1 MNQNLI
7 KFRIL
12 LADDHEVVRSGI
24 RNALLDLQE
33 IEIAGEVDNG
43 IALKS
48 TLTQVRPDCLL
59 IDVAMP
65 DFDPIADIRQIRAEH
80 PAMKILV
87 VSAHDDD
94 VYVQGLL
101 GAGVNGYHMKDQPLS
116 DLRLAVQRVL
126 SGQRWVT
133 GRLLDKL
140 VPSATSAKPAHSLT
154 RRQKD
159 ILSQLQQAFDNQT
172 IARNSGLS
180 IKTVENHLTRI
191 YRQLGVQSRLEAVN
205 YLSKNPNLL
214 ADYTAQPNE
223 QKKRDDSVTQPVASV
238 AGQPIVLVVDDNNR
252 FRKMLRQT
260 IEKLL
265 PLGHVYEAGNTFDA
279 VKMANH
285 FRPQL
290 ALVDVV
296 LGIESGIDCTK
307 ALAKLSNPP
316 RIVLITAYPD
326 QEFRQS
332 GRVAGA
338 AALLD
343 KKDLNVDVLRQIVAD
358 I

>member
-1 MNQNLI
+1 MNQNPI

-33 IEIAGEVDNG
+33 LEIAGEVGNG

-48 TLTQVRPDCLL
+48 MLAEVRPDCLL

-65 DFDPIADIRQIRAEH
+65 DFDPIADIRQIRSEN

-140 VPSATSAKPAHSLT
+140 VPSANSPKPAHSLT

-159 ILSQLQQAFDNQT
+159 ILSQLQQAYDNQT

-205 YLSKNPNLL
+205 YLRKNPELL
-214 ADYTAQPNE
+214 ADYTTQQSPANRVAEVPN
-223 QKKRDDSVTQPVASV
+223 SPVTST

-252 FRKMLRQT
+252 YRKMLRQT

-265 PLGHVYEAGNTFDA
+265 PLGHIYEAGNTFDA
-279 VKMANH
+279 VKMASSY
-285 FRPQL
+285 RPHL

-296 LGIESGIDCTK
+296 LGNESGINCTQ
-307 ALAKLSNPP
+307 ALAKLANPP

-332 GRVAGA
+332 GREAGA

>member
-1 MNQNLI
+1 MNSNQI
-7 KFRIL
+7 TFRVL

-24 RNALLDLQE
+24 HNALRDQPD
-33 IEIAGEVDNG
+33 IEIIGEVGNG
-43 IALKS
+43 ISLKH
-48 TLTQVRPDCLL
+48 TLATSRPDCLL

-65 DFDPIADIRQIRAEH
+65 DFDPIADIKQIRAEF

-126 SGQRWVT
+126 AGQRWVT

-140 VPSATSAKPAHSLT
+140 VPSVSTVKPAIELT

-159 ILSQLQQAFDNQT
+159 VLSQLQQGFDNQT

-180 IKTVENHLTRI
+180 VKTIENHLTRI

-205 YLSKNPNLL
+205 FLMNNPNLL
-214 ADYTAQPNE
+214 ENFDNPYQPITAEQTSRHQTVATNE
-223 QKKRDDSVTQPVASV
+223 QQT
-238 AGQPIVLVVDDNNR
+238 ILLVDDNNR
-252 FRKMLRQT
+252 YRKMLRQT
-260 IEKLL
+260 IETLL
-265 PLGHVYEAGNTFDA
+265 PQGRIYEAGNIFDA
-279 VKMANH
+279 VKIANSY
-285 FRPQL
+285 RPHL

-296 LGIESGIDCTK
+296 LGNESGIQCTQ
-307 ALAKLSNPP
+307 ALAKLPNSP

-332 GRVAGA
+332 GREAGA
-338 AALLD
+338 AALVD